1 VSELLSPDGLEA
13 ALRQIGEE
21 RYHWNHPFH
30 IAMKTGELTKAQVQA
45 WALNRYYYQAQ
56 IPIKD
61 ASLLARMD
69 DPEMRR
75 AWRQRIIDHDGERAG
90 EGGIERWLKLTEG
103 LGLER
108 AYVISTAGL
117 LPATRFA
124 VQAYVQFVRERPLLE
139 AIASSLTEMFSPRII
154 ADRVSGMLASY
165 DFVSRQTLAYF
176 EKRLSQAPRDADF
189 ALDHVKREA
198 RRPEQQQAV
207 LAALRFKCDV
217 LWVQLDALEHAYVTP
232 GRIPP
237 GAFDP
242 AALVS
247 GRGA

>member
-1 VSELLSPDGLEA
+1 MSETLSPDGLEG

-30 IAMKTGELTKAQVQA
+30 IAMKSGELTKAQVQA

-61 ASLLARMD
+61 ATLLARMEE
-69 DPEMRR
+69 PAMRR
-75 AWRQRIIDHDGERAG
+75 AWRQRIIDHDGEREG
-90 EGGIERWLKLTEG
+90 DGGIERWLRLTDG

-124 VQAYVQFVRERPLLE
+124 VQAYVQFVRERTLLE

-165 DFVSRQTLAYF
+165 DFISRQTLAYF

-198 RRPEQQQAV
+198 TSPEQQRAV
-207 LAALRFKCDV
+207 QDALRFKCDV
-217 LWVQLDALEHAYVTP
+217 LWVQLDALEHAYVVP

-242 AALVS
+242 EAL
-247 GRGA
+247 